1 MKSKVISNN
10 KNNQP
15 KQTKTS
21 NNGLLINKQLSDIQ
35 ALIKSAIIA
44 EKDSGLAD
52 TYDKYSRNM
61 MADYIYGLYHPDIVF
76 NENLDIKS
84 PSYLPIPTTN
94 FRFKETTTLN
104 PNFNGNFC
112 LYWQPNFLGSRDKLL
127 ELYTRE
133 GDQFERNFSSLY
145 YNNDGML
152 AGNTSLSS
160 GWRAFPFRNV
170 KQTFS
175 KYRLTSAC
183 LKIRYTGKVINQSGM
198 IAASATYK
206 DTYRTVAFLP
216 EGYDAP
222 FYEIPNDVKDK
233 LASFCDFDNIR
244 QGQWARTVSVVDE
257 PSGLTCIYVPTDPL
271 NQVFVENATTIDYH
285 AQSTQLVDNDYY
297 IHSWLT
303 KNANISYAICGY
315 GLPADENCITVETYY
330 NFEIIVNQDQM
341 PYFNPKIPER
351 SFIRYKEVV
360 QGISGLVS
368 SSGLIT
374 KTKDHDKTDILAKL
388 RSAFNKVKNL
398 YTEYYPIISPLVKA
412 LI

>member
-10 KNNQP
+10 SNPNKP
-15 KQTKTS
+15 KTA
-21 NNGLLINKQLSDIQ
+21 NNGLFTQKQLSSIKDI
-35 ALIKSAIIA
+35 INKYVVA
-44 EKDSGLAD
+44 EREEGLVDAYDSF
-52 TYDKYSRNM
+52 SRNM
-61 MADYIYGLYHPDIVF
+61 MADYVYGLYHPDIVF

-94 FRFKETTTLN
+94 FRFKETVSFS
-104 PNFNGNFC
+104 PNLNGNFC
-112 LYWQPNFLGSRDKLL
+112 LYWQPNFLGSQDKLL
-127 ELYTRE
+127 ELYTRVD
-133 GDQFERNFSSLY
+133 DQFDRNFSSLY
-145 YNNDGML
+145 YNNDGQL
-152 AGNTSLSS
+152 YGNTSLSN

-206 DTYRTVAFLP
+206 DTYRTVQFLP
-216 EGYDAP
+216 QGYDAP

-244 QGQWARTVSVVDE
+244 QGQWAKTISVVDE

-297 IHSWLT
+297 VHSWLT

-330 NFEIIVNQDQM
+330 NFEIIVNQEQM
-341 PYFNPKIPER
+341 PYFNPKVPER
-351 SFIRYKEVV
+351 SLIRYKEVI

-368 SSGLIT
+368 TSGLVT
-374 KTKDHDKTDILAKL
+374 KTKDHDKSNILANLKV
-388 RSAFNKVKNL
+388 AFKKAKNL
-398 YTEYYPIISPLVKA
+398 YTEYYPLIYPLVKT